1 MASGWLTWVRN
12 NDKAI
17 ITVLEEQA
25 ATLVKATFT
34 LMELVSNYA
43 NILEKNS
50 IIKELEHQGDKI
62 TQIIYNN

>member
-12 NDKAI
+12 NDKVI
-17 ITVLEEQA
+17 LTVLEEHA

-43 NILEKNS
+43 NILEKIPSLKNLN
-50 IIKELEHQGDKI
+50 IKEIK
-62 TQIIYNN
+62 